1 MKKNLEQFRAEKK
14 KLEES
19 DNLIKARYIIVTL
32 LLIFWWLIYK
42 HFRQK
47 LNTIESET
55 FKVTQQAKNVVN
67 VVMTSVK
74 KKVNQAS
81 ESDLAKKAGIIFMN
95 IIYLNVFEYL
105 NYCKLRTIKWKYKQ
119 ISTRKWH

>member
-1 MKKNLEQFRAEKK
+1 M
-14 KLEES
+14 
-19 DNLIKARYIIVTL
+19 IITV
-32 LLIFWWLIYK
+32 LLISWWLIYK

-74 KKVNQAS
+74 KKVNEAS
-81 ESDLAKKAGIIFMN
+81 ESDLAKKAGKIFTDL
-95 IIYLNVFEYL
+95 I
-105 NYCKLRTIKWKYKQ
+105 
-119 ISTRKWH
+119 